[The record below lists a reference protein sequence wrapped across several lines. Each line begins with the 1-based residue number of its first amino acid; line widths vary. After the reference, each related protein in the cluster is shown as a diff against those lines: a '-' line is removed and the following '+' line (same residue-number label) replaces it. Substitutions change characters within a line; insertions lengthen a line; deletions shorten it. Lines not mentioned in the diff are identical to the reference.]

1 MEPLFIHY
9 SGLGIKPGTKALGL
23 NNKFKAALRGSQ
35 TEVKFLI
42 IDEVFVLSSDI
53 WIDIDSRLGETFMM
67 IRVKTFASLSLM
79 IVSNLR

>member
-1 MEPLFIHY
+1 M
-9 SGLGIKPGTKALGL
+9 
-23 NNKFKAALRGSQ
+23 
-35 TEVKFLI
+35 KFLI

-67 IRVKTFASLSLM
+67 IREKTFASLSLM